1 MSFLDI
7 DIKHEYRSLQDNI
20 IKDFYSPVLSKA
32 IMYRRAVGFFSS
44 SALIELTKGISGLLK
59 NGGKIELVAS
69 PKLSIEDVKAI
80 EDGFERRD
88 EIIEQCLIRELL
100 SPEGKFEEARLNLLS
115 NLIAAKKLDLKIA
128 VLEKDNTIGIFHEKM
143 GLMYDNSNNIIA
155 FSGSMNESA
164 NAFSYNYESIDVFTS
179 WSSDEKRVFAKQEAF
194 NAIWNDHEPNIR
206 VTDLPNAEKEII

>member
-69 PKLSIEDVKAI
+69 PKLSIVDVK
-80 EDGFERRD
+80 
-88 EIIEQCLIRELL
+88 
-100 SPEGKFEEARLNLLS
+100 S
-115 NLIAAKKLDLKIA
+115 
-128 VLEKDNTIGIFHEKM
+128 IF
-143 GLMYDNSNNIIA
+143 NSFNI
-155 FSGSMNESA
+155 
-164 NAFSYNYESIDVFTS
+164 
-179 WSSDEKRVFAKQEAF
+179 
-194 NAIWNDHEPNIR
+194 
-206 VTDLPNAEKEII
+206 L